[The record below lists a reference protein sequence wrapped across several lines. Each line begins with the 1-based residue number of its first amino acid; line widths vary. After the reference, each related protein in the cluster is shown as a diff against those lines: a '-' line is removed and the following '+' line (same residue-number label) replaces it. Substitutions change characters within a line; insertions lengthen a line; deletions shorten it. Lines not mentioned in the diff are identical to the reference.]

1 MGDPICMPA
10 LTTPRCKNYVC
21 FCLVSFFLNIWH
33 VMQFPAY
40 RYEAYCHKNS
50 KINKT
55 FDISFCRKKN
65 FWKKEYWVKFSYSEK
80 AAKIVTSKPWG
91 RFCQIIV
98 AFSEKLNFSGIFG
111 FKNICLPLE
120 STLNDFQ
127 ALWTQ
132 WMNFLTWLQIR
143 MLALKIA
150 ALPTKLFFLWNCSPI
165 LEIY

>member
-21 FCLVSFFLNIWH
+21 FCLVSFFLNIWRSYA
-33 VMQFPAY
+33 VSSLSLWGILPQKFKNQQNVWP
-40 RYEAYCHKNS
+40 KNS
-50 KINKT
+50 
-55 FDISFCRKKN
+55 FL
-65 FWKKEYWVKFSYSEK
+65 KKEYWIKFSYSEK
-80 AAKIVTSKPWG
+80 AAKIVASKPWG
-91 RFCQIIV
+91 RFRQIFV

-127 ALWTQ
+127 DPWTH

-150 ALPTKLFFLWNCSPI
+150 VLPSKLLFLWNHSPI
-165 LEIY
+165 LKIH